1 MGGAMIAGWRDRGL
15 TRAVVVEPA
24 RAAVTAL
31 GLPPSVVVVDDE
43 SAIPGD
49 FKPDIVV
56 LAVKPQVMDAVVPP
70 YRRFADGGAQIVSIA
85 AGKTLAALARQL
97 GDRAAVI
104 RVMPNLPASIGRG
117 ISVAVANAQ
126 TATGGRDLA
135 EMLLAACGEVAWVE
149 DEALLD
155 PVTALSGGGPAYV
168 FLLAEVLAEAGI
180 ACGLP
185 PALARRLARVTVAGS
200 GELIRDSTETV
211 ETLRQNVSSPGGTTL
226 EALKVLMAQ
235 DGIQPIFLR
244 ALQAASRRSRELS
257 GG

>member
-24 RAAVTAL
+24 RGAVAAL
-31 GLPPSVVVVDDE
+31 GLPSSIVVVDD
-43 SAIPGD
+43 AAAVPAD

-85 AGKTLAALARQL
+85 AGKPLAYLARQL
-97 GDRAAVI
+97 GDAAAVI

-117 ISVAVANAQ
+117 ISVAVANAR
-126 TATGGRDLA
+126 TTTGGRDLA
-135 EMLLAACGEVAWVE
+135 EMLLAACGEVAWVD

-168 FLLAEVLAEAGI
+168 FLLAEVLAEAGV

-200 GELIRDSTETV
+200 GELIRESTEAV
-211 ETLRQNVSSPGGTTL
+211 ETLRQNVTSPGGTTL
-226 EALKVLMAQ
+226 EALKVLMAA
-235 DGIQPIFLR
+235 DGIQPIFSR
-244 ALQAASRRSRELS
+244 ALAAAARRSRELS